1 VAAGLAERTG
11 DLMPAH
17 LRTIRIP
24 ACGWHNC
31 TKKATRTLYNTRNA
45 EINHYCGQHAAK
57 ALTEFKKDVGE
68 K

>member
-1 VAAGLAERTG
+1 
-11 DLMPAH
+11 MPAR

-31 TKKATRTLYNTRNA
+31 TKKATRTLHNTRNEGIA
-45 EINHYCGQHAAK
+45 HYCEQHAAA
-57 ALTEFKKDVGE
+57 ALAEFKKDVGE